1 MDYRHNRRD
10 LLMTLPLA
18 EIAPQKVSAIYYIM
32 LVPFY
37 VSLLYYIPLFLDVK
51 LSYYSDDMYLFFF
64 FRARCMKCWT

>member
-1 MDYRHNRRD
+1 MDYRHSRRG

-32 LVPFY
+32 LVPFC

-51 LSYYSDDMYLFFF
+51 LSYYSDDMYLF
-64 FRARCMKCWT
+64 